1 MFKKF
6 ISYYRNHLGLF
17 ILDMI
22 AALLMAG
29 IDLVYPY
36 FTGIFMDDYIPN
48 GKIQSMVIVSLTLL
62 ILFIIRLICSHIVN
76 YWGHIM
82 GCKMEFD
89 MRQDLFKKF
98 QSLNFSYYDENK
110 TGVIMSRLVGDLRDI
125 TELAHHGPEDIFISL
140 IMIIGSFIILFNI
153 NAVFTL
159 SIFPIIIL
167 IIIFSMWRR
176 NAMMQGFR
184 ATRKTQGEINAQIES
199 SIGGIRLTKSFAN
212 EDYEYNK
219 FTENNLNYANSW
231 KNALFQMSIFSSGN
245 TFLIDILNLILL
257 IMGGILVYNN
267 TLTFGDFTAFLLY
280 INFLIKPI
288 QRLINFMQQFQ
299 TGWAGFERFYEIIQL
314 EPKIKSKENA
324 IYLNNPKG
332 NIIFN
337 HVNFKY
343 EANEEHVLTDFNIN
357 IESGKKIALVGE
369 SGVGKSTIS
378 LLIPRFY
385 DVTSGEILID
395 DINIKDYE
403 LSSLRKNIGHV
414 QQEVYIFYGN
424 IRDNILYGNPQ
435 ATEEE
440 IIIAAK
446 KARIHD
452 FIMSLE
458 NGYDTIVG
466 ERGVKLSGG
475 QKQRIAIARVFLKNP
490 AILILDEATSA
501 LDNITEM
508 LIQEALED
516 LTKGRTSIIIAHR
529 LSTIKEADEIL
540 VLSKNGISERGTHEE
555 LLNKQGYYAELY
567 NTQFKNLS

>member
-17 ILDMI
+17 IIDMI
-22 AALLMAG
+22 AALIMAG
-29 IDLVYPY
+29 IDLLYPS
-36 FTGIFMDDYIPN
+36 FTRTFMNDYIPN
-48 GKIQSMVIVSLTLL
+48 SNVSAMISVSILLL
-62 ILFIIRLICSHIVN
+62 ILFIIRLICNHIVN

-82 GCKMEFD
+82 GCRMEFD

-98 QSLNFSYYDENK
+98 QTLNFSYYDENK

-153 NAVFTL
+153 NALFTL
-159 SIFPIIIL
+159 LIFPIILL
-167 IIIFSMWRR
+167 IIIFSLWRR
-176 NAMMQGFR
+176 NAMMIGFR
-184 ATRKTQGEINAQIES
+184 RTRQTQGEINAQIES

-212 EDYEYNK
+212 ENYEYQK
-219 FTENNLNYANSW
+219 FTENNERYAASW
-231 KNALFQMSIFSSGN
+231 NNALFQMSVFQSGN
-245 TFLIDILNLILL
+245 NFLIDLLNLALL
-257 IMGGILVYNN
+257 IIGGLLVYQGSI
-267 TLTFGDFTAFLLY
+267 TFGDFTAFLLY
-280 INFLIKPI
+280 VNFLIKPI

-299 TGWAGFERFYEIIQL
+299 TGMAGFERFYEIMLL
-314 EPKIKSKENA
+314 EPKIKSEPKSLE
-324 IYLNNPKG
+324 LKNPKG
-332 NIIFN
+332 KIQFN

-343 EANEEHVLTDFNIN
+343 EANDGHVLTDFNIT
-357 IESGKKIALVGE
+357 IEPGKKIALVGE

-395 DINIKDYE
+395 DINIKNYD
-403 LSSLRKNIGHV
+403 LDSLRKNIGHV
-414 QQEVYIFYGN
+414 QQDVYIFYGN
-424 IRDNILYGNPQ
+424 IRDNILYGNPE

-440 IIIAAK
+440 MIAAAK

-458 NGYDTIVG
+458 HGYDTTVG

-490 AILILDEATSA
+490 TILILDEATSA

-508 LIQEALED
+508 LIQEALDE
-516 LTKGRTSIIIAHR
+516 LTVGRTTIIIAHR
-529 LSTIKEADEIL
+529 LSTVKKADEIL
-540 VLSKNGISERGTHEE
+540 VLTKDGISERGTHQE
-555 LLNKQGYYAELY
+555 LIEANGYYAKLY
-567 NTQFKNLS
+567 QSQFKNL

>member
-257 IMGGILVYNN
+257 IIGGILVYNN

-280 INFLIKPI
+280 INF
-288 QRLINFMQQFQ
+288 LINFMQQFQ

-567 NTQFKNLS
+567 NTQFKNL

>member
-36 FTGIFMDDYIPN
+36 FTGIFMDYYIPN

-424 IRDNILYGNPQ
+424 IRDNILYGNQQ

-567 NTQFKNLS
+567 NTQFKNL

>member
-167 IIIFSMWRR
+167 IIIFSIWRR

-257 IMGGILVYNN
+257 IIGGILVYNN

-567 NTQFKNLS
+567 NTQFKNL

>member
-1 MFKKF
+1 
-6 ISYYRNHLGLF
+6 
-17 ILDMI
+17 
-22 AALLMAG
+22 
-29 IDLVYPY
+29 
-36 FTGIFMDDYIPN
+36 
-48 GKIQSMVIVSLTLL
+48 
-62 ILFIIRLICSHIVN
+62 
-76 YWGHIM
+76 
-82 GCKMEFD
+82 
-89 MRQDLFKKF
+89 
-98 QSLNFSYYDENK
+98 
-110 TGVIMSRLVGDLRDI
+110 
-125 TELAHHGPEDIFISL
+125 
-140 IMIIGSFIILFNI
+140 
-153 NAVFTL
+153 
-159 SIFPIIIL
+159 
-167 IIIFSMWRR
+167 
-176 NAMMQGFR
+176 
-184 ATRKTQGEINAQIES
+184 
-199 SIGGIRLTKSFAN
+199 
-212 EDYEYNK
+212 
-219 FTENNLNYANSW
+219 
-231 KNALFQMSIFSSGN
+231 MSIFSSGN

-337 HVNFKY
+337 HVTFKY

-490 AILILDEATSA
+490 C
-501 LDNITEM
+501 
-508 LIQEALED
+508 
-516 LTKGRTSIIIAHR
+516 
-529 LSTIKEADEIL
+529 
-540 VLSKNGISERGTHEE
+540 V
-555 LLNKQGYYAELY
+555 
-567 NTQFKNLS
+567 

>member
-184 ATRKTQGEINAQIES
+184 AIRKTQGEINAQIES

-257 IMGGILVYNN
+257 IIGGILVYNN

-567 NTQFKNLS
+567 NTQFKNL

>member
-110 TGVIMSRLVGDLRDI
+110 TGVIISRLVGDLRDI

-337 HVNFKY
+337 HVTFKY

-567 NTQFKNLS
+567 NTQFKNL

>member
-337 HVNFKY
+337 HVTFKY

-567 NTQFKNLS
+567 NTQFKNL

>member
-167 IIIFSMWRR
+167 IIIFSIWRR

-567 NTQFKNLS
+567 NTQFKNL

>member
-440 IIIAAK
+440 IITAAK

-567 NTQFKNLS
+567 NTQFKNL

>member
-257 IMGGILVYNN
+257 IMGGILVYKN

-567 NTQFKNLS
+567 NTQFKNL

>member
-36 FTGIFMDDYIPN
+36 FTGIFIDDYIPN

-567 NTQFKNLS
+567 NTQFKNL

>member
-22 AALLMAG
+22 ATLLMAG

-440 IIIAAK
+440 IITAAK

-567 NTQFKNLS
+567 NTQFKNL

>member
-36 FTGIFMDDYIPN
+36 FTGIFMDYYIPN

-167 IIIFSMWRR
+167 IIIFSIWRR

-257 IMGGILVYNN
+257 ILGGILVYNN
-267 TLTFGDFTAFLLY
+267 TLTFVDFTAFLLY

-567 NTQFKNLS
+567 NTQFKNL

>member
-567 NTQFKNLS
+567 NTQFKNL

>member
-17 ILDMI
+17 IIDMI
-22 AALLMAG
+22 AALIMAG
-29 IDLVYPY
+29 IDLLYPS
-36 FTGIFMDDYIPN
+36 FTRTFMNDYIPN
-48 GKIQSMVIVSLTLL
+48 SNVSAMISVSILLL
-62 ILFIIRLICSHIVN
+62 ILFIIRLICNHIVN

-82 GCKMEFD
+82 GCRMEFD

-98 QSLNFSYYDENK
+98 QTLNFSYYDENK

-153 NAVFTL
+153 NALFTL
-159 SIFPIIIL
+159 LIFPIILL
-167 IIIFSMWRR
+167 IIIFSLWRR
-176 NAMMQGFR
+176 NAMMVGFR
-184 ATRKTQGEINAQIES
+184 RTRQTQGEINAQIES

-212 EDYEYNK
+212 EDYEYQK
-219 FTENNLNYANSW
+219 FTENNERYAASW
-231 KNALFQMSIFSSGN
+231 NNALFQMSVFQSGN
-245 TFLIDILNLILL
+245 NFLIDLLNLALL
-257 IMGGILVYNN
+257 IIGGLLVYQGSI
-267 TLTFGDFTAFLLY
+267 TFGDFTAFLLY
-280 INFLIKPI
+280 VNFLIKPI

-299 TGWAGFERFYEIIQL
+299 TGMAGFERFYEIMLL
-314 EPKIKSKENA
+314 EPKIKSEPKSLE
-324 IYLNNPKG
+324 LKNPKG
-332 NIIFN
+332 KIQFN

-343 EANEEHVLTDFNIN
+343 EANDGHVLTDFNIT
-357 IESGKKIALVGE
+357 IEPGKKIALVGE

-395 DINIKDYE
+395 DINIKNYD
-403 LSSLRKNIGHV
+403 LDSLRKNIGHV
-414 QQEVYIFYGN
+414 QQDVYIFYGN
-424 IRDNILYGNPQ
+424 IRDNILYGNPE

-440 IIIAAK
+440 MIAAAK

-458 NGYDTIVG
+458 HGYDTTVG

-490 AILILDEATSA
+490 TILILDEATSA

-508 LIQEALED
+508 LIQEALDE
-516 LTKGRTSIIIAHR
+516 LTVGRTTIIIAHR
-529 LSTIKEADEIL
+529 LSTVKKADEIL
-540 VLSKNGISERGTHEE
+540 VLTKDGISERGTHQE
-555 LLNKQGYYAELY
+555 LIEANGYYAKLY
-567 NTQFKNLS
+567 QSQFKNL

>member
-337 HVNFKY
+337 HVTFKY

-540 VLSKNGISERGTHEE
+540 VLSKNGISE
-555 LLNKQGYYAELY
+555 
-567 NTQFKNLS
+567 LSLIHI

>member
-36 FTGIFMDDYIPN
+36 FTGIFIDDYIPN

-440 IIIAAK
+440 IITAAK

-567 NTQFKNLS
+567 NTQFKNL

>member
-140 IMIIGSFIILFNI
+140 IMIIGSFIILFHI

-167 IIIFSMWRR
+167 IIIFSIWRR

-567 NTQFKNLS
+567 NTQFKNL

>member
-36 FTGIFMDDYIPN
+36 FTGIFMDYYIPN

-567 NTQFKNLS
+567 NTQFKNL

>member
-314 EPKIKSKENA
+314 ESKIKSKENA

-337 HVNFKY
+337 HVTFKY

-567 NTQFKNLS
+567 NTQFKNL

>member
-167 IIIFSMWRR
+167 IIIFSIWRR

-314 EPKIKSKENA
+314 EPKIKTKENA

-567 NTQFKNLS
+567 NTQFKNL

>member
-167 IIIFSMWRR
+167 IIIFSIWRR

-475 QKQRIAIARVFLKNP
+475 QKQRIAIARVSLKNP

-567 NTQFKNLS
+567 NTQFKNL

>member
-17 ILDMI
+17 IIDMI
-22 AALLMAG
+22 AALIMAG
-29 IDLVYPY
+29 IDLLYPS
-36 FTGIFMDDYIPN
+36 FTRTFMNDYIPN
-48 GKIQSMVIVSLTLL
+48 SNVSAMISVSILLL
-62 ILFIIRLICSHIVN
+62 ILFIIRLICNHIVN

-82 GCKMEFD
+82 GCRMEFD

-98 QSLNFSYYDENK
+98 QTLNFSYYDENK

-153 NAVFTL
+153 NALFTL
-159 SIFPIIIL
+159 LIFPIILL
-167 IIIFSMWRR
+167 IIIFSLWRR
-176 NAMMQGFR
+176 NAMMIGFR
-184 ATRKTQGEINAQIES
+184 RTRQTQGEINAQIES

-212 EDYEYNK
+212 EDYEYQK
-219 FTENNLNYANSW
+219 FTENNERYAASW
-231 KNALFQMSIFSSGN
+231 NNALFQMSVFQSGN
-245 TFLIDILNLILL
+245 NFLIDLLNLALL
-257 IMGGILVYNN
+257 IIGGLLVYQGSI
-267 TLTFGDFTAFLLY
+267 TFGDFTAFLLY
-280 INFLIKPI
+280 VNFLIKPI

-299 TGWAGFERFYEIIQL
+299 TGMAGFERFYEIMLL
-314 EPKIKSKENA
+314 EPKIKSEPKSLE
-324 IYLNNPKG
+324 LKNPKG
-332 NIIFN
+332 KIQFN

-343 EANEEHVLTDFNIN
+343 EANDGHVLTDFNIT
-357 IESGKKIALVGE
+357 IEPGKKIALVGE

-395 DINIKDYE
+395 DINIKNYD
-403 LSSLRKNIGHV
+403 LDSLRKNIGHV
-414 QQEVYIFYGN
+414 QQDVYIFYGN
-424 IRDNILYGNPQ
+424 IRDNILYGNPE

-440 IIIAAK
+440 MITAAK

-458 NGYDTIVG
+458 HGYDTTVG

-490 AILILDEATSA
+490 TILILDEATSA

-508 LIQEALED
+508 LIQEALDE
-516 LTKGRTSIIIAHR
+516 LTVGRTTIIIAHR
-529 LSTIKEADEIL
+529 LSTVKKADEIL
-540 VLSKNGISERGTHEE
+540 VLTKDGISERGTHQE
-555 LLNKQGYYAELY
+555 LIEANGYYAKLY
-567 NTQFKNLS
+567 QSQFKNL

>member
-167 IIIFSMWRR
+167 IIIFSIWRR

-212 EDYEYNK
+212 EDYEYTK

-267 TLTFGDFTAFLLY
+267 TLTFGDFNAFLIY

-288 QRLINFMQQFQ
+288 KRLINFMQQFQ

-567 NTQFKNLS
+567 NTQFKNL

>member
-257 IMGGILVYNN
+257 IIGGILVYNN

-567 NTQFKNLS
+567 NTQFKNL

>member
-324 IYLNNPKG
+324 IYLNNPTG

-337 HVNFKY
+337 HVTFKY

-567 NTQFKNLS
+567 NTQFKNL

>member
-17 ILDMI
+17 IIDMI
-22 AALLMAG
+22 AALIMAG
-29 IDLVYPY
+29 IDLLYPS
-36 FTGIFMDDYIPN
+36 FTRTFMNDYIPN
-48 GKIQSMVIVSLTLL
+48 SNVSAMISVNVLLL
-62 ILFIIRLICSHIVN
+62 ILFIIRLICNHIVN

-82 GCKMEFD
+82 GCRMEFD

-98 QSLNFSYYDENK
+98 QTLNFSYYDENK

-153 NAVFTL
+153 NALFTL
-159 SIFPIIIL
+159 LIFPIILL
-167 IIIFSMWRR
+167 IIIFSLWRR
-176 NAMMQGFR
+176 NAMMIGFR
-184 ATRKTQGEINAQIES
+184 RTRQTQGEINAQIES

-212 EDYEYNK
+212 EDYEYQK
-219 FTENNLNYANSW
+219 FTENNERYAASW
-231 KNALFQMSIFSSGN
+231 NNALFQMSVFQSGN
-245 TFLIDILNLILL
+245 NFLIDLLNLALL
-257 IMGGILVYNN
+257 IIGGLLVYQGSI
-267 TLTFGDFTAFLLY
+267 TFGDFTAFLLY
-280 INFLIKPI
+280 VNFLIKPI

-299 TGWAGFERFYEIIQL
+299 TGMAGFERFYEIMLL
-314 EPKIKSKENA
+314 EPKIKSEPKSLE
-324 IYLNNPKG
+324 LKNPKG
-332 NIIFN
+332 KIQFN

-343 EANEEHVLTDFNIN
+343 EANDGHVLTDFNIT
-357 IESGKKIALVGE
+357 IEPGKKIALVGE

-395 DINIKDYE
+395 DINIKNYD
-403 LSSLRKNIGHV
+403 LDSLRKNIGHV
-414 QQEVYIFYGN
+414 QQDVYIFYGN
-424 IRDNILYGNPQ
+424 IRDNILYGNPE

-440 IIIAAK
+440 MIAAAK

-458 NGYDTIVG
+458 HGYDTTVG

-490 AILILDEATSA
+490 TILILDEATSA

-508 LIQEALED
+508 LIQEALDE
-516 LTKGRTSIIIAHR
+516 LTVGRTTIIIAHR
-529 LSTIKEADEIL
+529 LSTVKKADEIL
-540 VLSKNGISERGTHEE
+540 VLTKDGISERGTHQE
-555 LLNKQGYYAELY
+555 LIEANGYYAKLY
-567 NTQFKNLS
+567 QSQFKNL

>member
-369 SGVGKSTIS
+369 SCVGKSTIS

-567 NTQFKNLS
+567 NTQFKNL

>member
-76 YWGHIM
+76 YWGHTM

-337 HVNFKY
+337 HVTFKY

-567 NTQFKNLS
+567 NTQFKNL

>member
-36 FTGIFMDDYIPN
+36 FTGVFIDDYIPN
-48 GKIQSMVIVSLTLL
+48 GKIQSMIIVSITLL

-140 IMIIGSFIILFNI
+140 LMIIGSFIILFNI
-153 NAVFTL
+153 NAIFTL

-212 EDYEYNK
+212 EDYEYSK
-219 FTENNLNYANSW
+219 FTKNNLNYANSW

-245 TFLIDILNLILL
+245 TFLIDILNLVLL
-257 IMGGILVYNN
+257 IMGGILVYNK
-267 TLTFGDFTAFLLY
+267 TLTFGDFTTFILY

-314 EPKIKSKENA
+314 QPQIKSKENA
-324 IYLNNPKG
+324 IQLNNPKG
-332 NIIFN
+332 NIIFK

-395 DINIKDYE
+395 DINIKDFE
-403 LSSLRKNIGHV
+403 LSSLRKHIGHV

-424 IRDNILYGNPQ
+424 IRDNILYGNPH

-440 IIIAAK
+440 IIVAAK
-446 KARIHD
+446 KARIHE

-458 NGYDTIVG
+458 NGYDTLVG

-490 AILILDEATSA
+490 TILILDEATSA

-516 LTKGRTSIIIAHR
+516 LTKDRTSIIIAHR

-540 VLSKNGISERGTHEE
+540 VLTKNGISERGTHEE

-567 NTQFKNLS
+567 NTQFKNL

>member
-257 IMGGILVYNN
+257 IIGGILVYNN

-280 INFLIKPI
+280 
-288 QRLINFMQQFQ
+288 
-299 TGWAGFERFYEIIQL
+299 A
-314 EPKIKSKENA
+314 
-324 IYLNNPKG
+324 
-332 NIIFN
+332 
-337 HVNFKY
+337 
-343 EANEEHVLTDFNIN
+343 
-357 IESGKKIALVGE
+357 
-369 SGVGKSTIS
+369 TI
-378 LLIPRFY
+378 PNRM
-385 DVTSGEILID
+385 G
-395 DINIKDYE
+395 
-403 LSSLRKNIGHV
+403 
-414 QQEVYIFYGN
+414 
-424 IRDNILYGNPQ
+424 
-435 ATEEE
+435 
-440 IIIAAK
+440 
-446 KARIHD
+446 RI
-452 FIMSLE
+452 
-458 NGYDTIVG
+458 
-466 ERGVKLSGG
+466 
-475 QKQRIAIARVFLKNP
+475 
-490 AILILDEATSA
+490 
-501 LDNITEM
+501 
-508 LIQEALED
+508 
-516 LTKGRTSIIIAHR
+516 
-529 LSTIKEADEIL
+529 
-540 VLSKNGISERGTHEE
+540 
-555 LLNKQGYYAELY
+555 
-567 NTQFKNLS
+567 

>member
-245 TFLIDILNLILL
+245 SFLIDILNLILL

-337 HVNFKY
+337 HVTFKY

-567 NTQFKNLS
+567 NTQFKNL

>member
-257 IMGGILVYNN
+257 IIGGILVYNN

-516 LTKGRTSIIIAHR
+516 LTKGRTSIIIAHL

-567 NTQFKNLS
+567 NTQFKNL

>member
-167 IIIFSMWRR
+167 IIIFSIWRR

-540 VLSKNGISERGTHEE
+540 VLSKNGI
-555 LLNKQGYYAELY
+555 
-567 NTQFKNLS
+567 